1 MKYYAM
7 KMTMKSLQIRRGDTF
22 PIYLNSKEQK
32 IVSAYLSRMI
42 IMQKMPQ
49 NVTKLMFSVYSHILY
64 DSHDQLVELWASFL
78 TCKTND
84 PHFKQVIVQ
93 MVTLSKEFES
103 LKVESV
109 FFFTSSIYRIM
120 LNVFQ
125 CPEIDYERRNQ
136 IRLFISMTFDD
147 AMIQVYQSKLTRS
160 FHKRKWY
167 SETTATTTATA
178 TTVVAKESPLVVT
191 DYNFVE

>member
-1 MKYYAM
+1 
-7 KMTMKSLQIRRGDTF
+7 
-22 PIYLNSKEQK
+22 
-32 IVSAYLSRMI
+32 
-42 IMQKMPQ
+42 
-49 NVTKLMFSVYSHILY
+49 
-64 DSHDQLVELWASFL
+64 
-78 TCKTND
+78 
-84 PHFKQVIVQ
+84 